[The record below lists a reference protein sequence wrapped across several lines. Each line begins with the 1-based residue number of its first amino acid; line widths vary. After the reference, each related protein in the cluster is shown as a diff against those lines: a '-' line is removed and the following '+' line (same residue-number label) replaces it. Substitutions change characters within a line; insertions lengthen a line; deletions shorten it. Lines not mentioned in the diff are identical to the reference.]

1 MSIATTDPTFLDPFA
16 LPSEPVKRFTVE
28 EYHTLIRAGILAE
41 GDPYELVEGWL
52 LTKVTK
58 NPPHD
63 AKVNYLAQFFTRHLP
78 DGWHCRIQSAVT
90 LPDGEPEPDLAIVRG
105 KPLDF
110 GDKHP
115 GPEAIALVIEV
126 AEASYKRDSTLKLRC
141 YAGAGIG
148 QYWIVNLNAQQLEVY
163 RQPDSARQTLAYNQ
177 RLVYKNGDTAALI
190 LDRGVSIDLPLVDLL

>member
-1 MSIATTDPTFLDPFA
+1 MSIAITDPTFLDPFA

-78 DGWHCRIQSAVT
+78 HGQHCRVQPAVT

-105 KPLDF
+105 NPLDF

-115 GPEAIALVIEV
+115 GPDAIALVIEV
-126 AEASYKRDSTLKLRC
+126 AEASYKRDSTLKLSS
-141 YAGAGIG
+141 YARAGVRE
-148 QYWIVNLNAQQLEVY
+148 YWIVNLNAQQLEVY
-163 RQPDSARQTLAYNQ
+163 RQPDSASQTPTYLQ
-177 RLVYKNGDTAALI
+177 RLVYSSGESVAVK
-190 LDRGVSIDLPLVDLL
+190 LDSGADLDLQLLDLL